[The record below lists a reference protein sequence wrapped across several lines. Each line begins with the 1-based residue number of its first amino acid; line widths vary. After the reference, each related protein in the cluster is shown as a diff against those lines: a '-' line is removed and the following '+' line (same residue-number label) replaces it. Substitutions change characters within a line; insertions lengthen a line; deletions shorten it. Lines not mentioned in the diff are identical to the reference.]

1 VPVRHRSP
9 ARPQAEPPAPPS
21 EPSQPSDVAPD
32 ESRARLVK
40 RILPTFASAVIALA
54 YVLIAPRSEDLAAH
68 LLRAKLFAAEGWFG
82 IWNNWWYAGHNLPGY
97 SVLFPPA
104 AALTTPQIA
113 AAIACP
119 ASTAA
124 FDSLA
129 RRRYGEGAWLASLW
143 FGVAT
148 TSSLFTGRLTFA
160 FGLLPAVGTALAL
173 QRRRPGLA
181 FALAVLT
188 ALASPVDAL
197 FAALAGAA
205 YAVAEYTHG
214 DDPTATSRGTRRRL
228 TAALPGI
235 GVVVGALGPVLALG
249 VIFPEGGTEP
259 FAISALWPIV
269 VLSVGALLVIPKRDA
284 ALRAGVA
291 LYALGCIA
299 AYAVAS
305 PVGSNATRL
314 APIVAG
320 PIAALLWWPTP
331 RTRRAIAVLAVAAV
345 PLLYLQWQAPVR
357 DVRTA
362 DDNGEVTTA
371 YFQPLIDYLDSQNGP
386 PFRIEIPFTTFHW
399 EAYVMA
405 PRFPLA
411 RGWERQLDT
420 KYNGLFYSGR
430 LTPARYEAWLHELA
444 IRFVA
449 VSDADIDYSA
459 KAEVALIDRGLPY
472 LHLVLRTRHWRVYE
486 VANASP
492 IVQGAATLKTLGPN
506 YLQLQAKRAG
516 TAYIRV
522 RYSPY
527 WAVVQGSGC
536 VGPAGG
542 FTELKIRRPGPM
554 RVAIR
559 FSLGRIGAQSLRCS

>member
-1 VPVRHRSP
+1 VP
-9 ARPQAEPPAPPS
+9 ARATPRDQDATKHAE
-21 EPSQPSDVAPD
+21 APD
-32 ESRARLVK
+32 TTRATNNRARRLE
-40 RILPTFASAVIALA
+40 RILPTFTSAMIALA

-68 LLRAKLFAAEGWFG
+68 LLRAKLFAADGWFG
-82 IWNNWWYAGHNLPGY
+82 IWNNWWYGGHNLPGY

-104 AALTTPQIA
+104 AALTTPQLA

-119 ASTAA
+119 ASTAL
-124 FDSLA
+124 FDSLV
-129 RRRYGEGAWLASLW
+129 RRRYGEDAWVASLW

-148 TSSLFTGRLTFA
+148 TATLFSGRLTFA

-181 FALAVLT
+181 VGLAVLT

-205 YAVAEYTHG
+205 CAVAQYLE
-214 DDPTATSRGTRRRL
+214 TRSIK
-228 TAALPGI
+228 AALPGLA
-235 GVVVGALGPVLALG
+235 VVVGALGPVLALG
-249 VIFPEGGTEP
+249 VMFPEGGTEP
-259 FAISALWPIV
+259 FAFSALWPIV
-269 VLSVGALLVIPKRDA
+269 LLSVAGLLLIPKRDL
-284 ALRAGVA
+284 ALRAGIA

-299 AYAVAS
+299 AYTVSS

-314 APIVAG
+314 APLVAG
-320 PIAALLWWPTP
+320 PIAALLWWPRP

-371 YFQPLIDYLDSQNGP
+371 YFQPLIDYLSRQAGAGGAGGG
-386 PFRIEIPFTTFHW
+386 PFRIEIPFTTSHW

-420 KYNGLFYSGR
+420 KYNDLFYGGP
-430 LTPARYEAWLHELA
+430 LTPATYEAWLHELA
-444 IRFVA
+444 VRFVA

-472 LHLVLRTRHWRVYE
+472 LRLVLRTRHWRVYE
-486 VANASP
+486 VSGATP
-492 IVQGAATLKTLGPN
+492 IVQGAATLETLGPN
-506 YLQLQAKRAG
+506 YMQLKANHAG

-536 VGPAGG
+536 VAPRGG
-542 FTELKIRRPGPM
+542 FTELTVRRPGPM

-559 FSLGRIGAQSLRCS
+559 FSLSRVGARSLRCS

>member
-1 VPVRHRSP
+1 MPPVRDRP
-9 ARPQAEPPAPPS
+9 PVRPQAEPPAPPP
-21 EPSQPSDVAPD
+21 EPSNADTD
-32 ESRARLVK
+32 GSRARYVR
-40 RILPTFASAVIALA
+40 RILPTFTSGVIALA

-68 LLRAKLFAAEGWFG
+68 LLRAKLFTADGWFG

-104 AALTTPQIA
+104 AALTTPQLA

-119 ASTAA
+119 ASTAL
-124 FDSLA
+124 FDSLV

-148 TSSLFTGRLTFA
+148 TTSLFTGRLTFA

-181 FALAVLT
+181 FGLAVLA

-205 YAVAEYTHG
+205 YAVAEFLP
-214 DDPTATSRGTRRRL
+214 DRGNGRSV
-228 TAALPGI
+228 TAALPGL
-235 GVVVGALGPVLALG
+235 GVVLGALGPVLALS
-249 VIFPEGGTEP
+249 VMFPEGGTEP
-259 FAISALWPIV
+259 FAFSALWPIV
-269 VLSVGALLVIPKRDA
+269 VLSVAGLLLIPKRDG
-284 ALRAGVA
+284 ALRAGIA

-305 PVGSNATRL
+305 PIGSNATRL
-314 APIVAG
+314 APLVAG
-320 PIAALLWWPTP
+320 PIAALLWWPSP
-331 RTRRAIAVLAVAAV
+331 RTRRAIVVLAVAAV
-345 PLLYLQWQAPVR
+345 PLLYLQWQAPIR

-371 YFQPLIDYLDSQNGP
+371 YFQPLIDYLSRQTGS

-411 RGWERQLDT
+411 RGWERQLDI
-420 KYNGLFYSGR
+420 KYNGLFYGGT

-444 IRFVA
+444 VRFVA
-449 VSDADIDYSA
+449 VSDAEIDYSA

-472 LHLVLRTRHWRVYE
+472 LHMVLRTRHWRVYE
-486 VANASP
+486 VVNPSP
-492 IVQGAATLKTLGPN
+492 IVQGAATLETLGPN
-506 YLQLQAKRAG
+506 YLQLRANHTG
-516 TAYIRV
+516 NAYIRV

-542 FTELKIRRPGPM
+542 FTELRIRRPGPV
-554 RVAIR
+554 RIAIR
-559 FSLGRIGAQSLRCS
+559 FSLSRIASRSFRCS